1 MGISR
6 FFVNFEILLLL
17 LERKSKGS
25 IFLCLIFF
33 VCFQNFSAQEQGVI
47 YVIGDAQIVGL
58 NENVSVV
65 VYNNDKDIQL
75 SQITEV
81 KKVANKRKTTKKTE
95 INVLSDRKKI
105 SKKVNTKPK
114 YSFQNTKSDQS
125 IVLINGFNHNR
136 CSTANPTFSYK
147 GELEFHYKVLN
158 VPIHIHLEKSYEED
172 VLLSSNFS
180 KFFFSRPP
188 PVII

>member
-33 VCFQNFSAQEQGVI
+33 LCFQNFSAQEQGVI

-105 SKKVNTKPK
+105 SKEEIFGTIEAVKTV
-114 YSFQNTKSDQS
+114 SDLFMPIS
-125 IVLINGFNHNR
+125 AEVLEFN
-136 CSTANPTFSYK
+136 A
-147 GELEFHYKVLN
+147 ELESAPELVNSDPYGKGWIVKISIDNIAELD
-158 VPIHIHLEKSYEED
+158 S
-172 VLLSSNFS
+172 LLDSSAYTAL
-180 KFFFSRPP
+180 
-188 PVII
+188 VGA

>member
-1 MGISR
+1 MGNSR

-33 VCFQNFSAQEQGVI
+33 LCFQDFSAQEQGVI

-95 INVLSDRKKI
+95 INILSDRKKI

-114 YSFQNTKSDQS
+114 VFFQNIKPDQS
-125 IVLINGFNHNR
+125 NGFNHNR

-147 GELEFHYKVLN
+147 RELEFHYKVLN